1 MKKSVLHLYIKRHIV
16 DINNII
22 TDDLIKQF
30 TFFTYHMLLIYKIEV
45 YLHSFSNKQNPKQWV
60 FNKKH

>member
-1 MKKSVLHLYIKRHIV
+1 MKKSVLHLYSKCHIV
-16 DINNII
+16 EINIII
-22 TDDLIKQF
+22 TDSQIKQF
-30 TFFTYHMLLIYKIEV
+30 TFFTFRMLLIYKIEV

>member
-1 MKKSVLHLYIKRHIV
+1 MKKSVLHLYIKSHIV

-30 TFFTYHMLLIYKIEV
+30 TFFTFHMLLIYKIEV
-45 YLHSFSNKQNPKQWV
+45 YLHSFSNKQNPKNG
-60 FNKKH
+60 FYKKH